1 MPYRGFRKK
10 KEREGSLNVFEE
22 NMTENFQSLKKETDF
37 QKQEAQVGPN
47 KMNPNR
53 PTPRHD
59 QITNQFV
66 IIKMTRL
73 KNTKGR
79 KIKTYVFFHCCSYT
93 NI

>member
-1 MPYRGFRKK
+1 
-10 KEREGSLNVFEE
+10 
-22 NMTENFQSLKKETDF
+22 MTENFQSLKKETDF
-37 QKQEAQVGPN
+37 QEQEAQVGPN

-79 KIKTYVFFHCCSYT
+79 KIKTYVFFSIVVHIQIYEQLYIYCTKC
-93 NI
+93 